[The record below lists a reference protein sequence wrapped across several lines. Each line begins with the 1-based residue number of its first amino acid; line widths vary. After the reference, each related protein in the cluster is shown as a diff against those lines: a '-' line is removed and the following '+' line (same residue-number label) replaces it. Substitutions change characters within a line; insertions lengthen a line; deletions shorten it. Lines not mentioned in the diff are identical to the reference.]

1 MINHQIDIMG
11 LKITKKSINNM
22 IINGN
27 SFIILKYFED
37 LRFILFL
44 KFSKL
49 KLNFMCHKV
58 IRKTKNIFVIIQ
70 KCIPKT

>member
-11 LKITKKSINNM
+11 LKITKKSIKNM

-37 LRFILFL
+37 LRFVLFL
-44 KFSKL
+44 KSFK
-49 KLNFMCHKV
+49 
-58 IRKTKNIFVIIQ
+58 
-70 KCIPKT
+70 

>member
-37 LRFILFL
+37 L
-44 KFSKL
+44 
-49 KLNFMCHKV
+49 
-58 IRKTKNIFVIIQ
+58 
-70 KCIPKT
+70 